1 MEVGTTAAT
10 TAAADKYRASLRLN
24 AETVAI
30 SRDVAS
36 ALVMQSEQLDQTET
50 ALDVTQQVVGQANY
64 VVRGMSWSG
73 WLANKFSREPTV
85 VLPHA
90 SAPSKE
96 IAMGFI
102 CPECRVA
109 QVSQRA
115 LMEHYESAHASPP
128 ATAFLPSNGSGEDQ
142 GDVYASDNGLTKEQA
157 AYLAAL
163 GPQLL
168 ELKHA
173 SKGISNHLD
182 MQLAQLDRIE
192 AKSEKTKDDMRLV
205 TAKATKLTSS
215 LLTISPQ
222 FRCAFQE
229 LTTRKFV
236 ANVNGDPVV
245 CKDAASADCLFR
257 AFTLA
262 DSTDMWGFRSESS
275 GLFLGINALGAM
287 RIQGAGLKSYEQFAI
302 DVSRP
307 ETTLFSFASCFGLGG
322 WVSMRPDG
330 SLFCIRRTSTNKDMA
345 ALFKLVRV
353 EG

>member
-1 MEVGTTAAT
+1 MEVGTTT
-10 TAAADKYRASLRLN
+10 SAADKYRASLRLN

-30 SRDVAS
+30 SREVAS

-50 ALDVTQQVVGQANY
+50 ALDVTQHVVEQANY

-73 WLANKFSREPTV
+73 WLANKFAKEPS
-85 VLPHA
+85 LAHPPA

-109 QVSQRA
+109 QVSQHA
-115 LMEHYESAHASPP
+115 LMEHYEAAHTSLP
-128 ATAFLPSNGSGEDQ
+128 ATASLPSKRSDDQ
-142 GDVYASDNGLTKEQA
+142 DDVFASDNGLTKEQA

-182 MQLAQLDRIE
+182 MQLAQIDRIE

-229 LTTRKFV
+229 LTTQKFV
-236 ANVNGDPVV
+236 ANVNGDPLV

-257 AFTLA
+257 AYTLA
-262 DSTDMWGFRSESS
+262 DSTDMWGFKSESS
-275 GLFLGINALGAM
+275 GLFLGLNALGAM

-330 SLFCIRRTSTNKDMA
+330 SLFCVRRTSTNKDLA